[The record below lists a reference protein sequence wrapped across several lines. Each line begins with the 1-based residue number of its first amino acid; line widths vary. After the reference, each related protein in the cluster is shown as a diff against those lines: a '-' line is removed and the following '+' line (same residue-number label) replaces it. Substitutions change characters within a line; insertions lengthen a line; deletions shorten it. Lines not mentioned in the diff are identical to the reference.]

1 MEACYAV
8 DFGTSNSLLAVCYE
22 NGDQHL
28 VKLDP
33 KNQEDPYTLKSVF
46 YTLDQKNWI
55 YGSSAI
61 EKYTEFAGEGR
72 LFRSIKKFLP
82 EQSFKG
88 TRIGNNFYSLEKLIS
103 MFLREMKNRADK
115 ELDLCVDKIMLGR
128 PAVFSLVESEH
139 QLAIDRLEKAARL
152 AGFKEISFCPEP
164 VAAANQFKN
173 ELDSRKLVL
182 VADFG
187 GGTSDFTILY
197 LDRDGFKAKD
207 VLAIDGINVAGD
219 RYDGALMREFIAP
232 HFGADISYQLP
243 LSKNILTLPKALKK
257 KLNSPADMSFLAQS
271 DVKDFFLKT
280 QRFSFDDDQ
289 AQKLDQLFTLIDE
302 RLGYSVFKT
311 IEKTKRE
318 LSHEDKSSFSY
329 QEHGIEILEVI
340 GHKEFVA
347 GSSKETVEIMRVLD
361 KAFSDAK
368 LKYEDIDLICLT
380 GGSAKIPQIKAELE
394 KRFGD
399 EIINEHDNFQS
410 VIKGLTQSAFEE
422 FYGV

>member
-1 MEACYAV
+1 
-8 DFGTSNSLLAVCYE
+8 
-22 NGDQHL
+22 
-28 VKLDP
+28 
-33 KNQEDPYTLKSVF
+33 
-46 YTLDQKNWI
+46 
-55 YGSSAI
+55 
-61 EKYTEFAGEGR
+61 
-72 LFRSIKKFLP
+72 
-82 EQSFKG
+82 
-88 TRIGNNFYSLEKLIS
+88 
-103 MFLREMKNRADK
+103 
-115 ELDLCVDKIMLGR
+115 
-128 PAVFSLVESEH
+128 
-139 QLAIDRLEKAARL
+139 
-152 AGFKEISFCPEP
+152 
-164 VAAANQFKN
+164 
-173 ELDSRKLVL
+173 
-182 VADFG
+182 
-187 GGTSDFTILY
+187 
-197 LDRDGFKAKD
+197 
-207 VLAIDGINVAGD
+207 
-219 RYDGALMREFIAP
+219 
-232 HFGADISYQLP
+232 
-243 LSKNILTLPKALKK
+243 
-257 KLNSPADMSFLAQS
+257 MSFLAQS